1 MGHAIFC
8 LPTAMFGYFTPLP
21 IENRPGHVLFPSGE
35 NADNQITWVL
45 CFDRHL
51 LFAKFVYLRVNALLL
66 SFCTSETIVFK
77 GNYVK
82 VSFSLLCYTK
92 QGNVVKG

>member
-1 MGHAIFC
+1 MINMGHANFC

-21 IENRPGHVLFPSGE
+21 VENRPGHVLFPSGE

-66 SFCTSETIVFK
+66 SFCTSETIAFK
-77 GNYVK
+77 GN
-82 VSFSLLCYTK
+82 
-92 QGNVVKG
+92 